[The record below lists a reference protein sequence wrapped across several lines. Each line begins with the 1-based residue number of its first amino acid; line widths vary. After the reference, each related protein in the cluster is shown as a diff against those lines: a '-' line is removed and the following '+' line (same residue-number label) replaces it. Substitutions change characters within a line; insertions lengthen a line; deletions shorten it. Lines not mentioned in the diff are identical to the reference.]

1 MKKDSLKGIVTALKQ
16 EDCVILIGSGISVWS
31 GLPSWKL
38 LLDKLAGFMEKC
50 GIDSSLVKRE
60 IADGDLLQAASYGF
74 DRLTKPQITDFM
86 TSACHYGEAEPH
98 EIHKK
103 ILDLGV
109 KCFITTNYDKLIE
122 MGIEKWRTKEP
133 AMVVTN
139 RQLSEMGR
147 ILQARA
153 ENFVYKPHG
162 DIEDVES
169 IILTR
174 EQYRS
179 LLLQGERHMALET
192 LKTLMV
198 SRPLVCIG
206 FGLKDP
212 DFLYIRDI
220 LSNIYQGNVRDH
232 YAIMADVEEGEAD
245 YWERHYGIHLVGYET
260 RMEPDG
266 SRSHAPLLELLETL
280 HDELHGILLKEE
292 NGKKEPDRTQSE
304 IILALMRYAAGFR
317 KYEKAETEFGIHIYR
332 DSIHTKG
339 FCIDKYNGSLVERFL
354 TDNESR
360 AVLVGAPGA
369 GKSYAMRRAA
379 AAIAQE
385 LSDKCLEGSGFSD
398 KTMPFVKSMDF
409 RQIVVPV
416 YIDLKL
422 YDGDLEGMIEKEF
435 SRTLPSEKVIG
446 ECQCKIFLDSFNEMP
461 KQYWD
466 NGKYLEDF
474 KKVFAG
480 SKHTECVVWIQR
492 KHI

>member
-1 MKKDSLKGIVTALKQ
+1 M
-16 EDCVILIGSGISVWS
+16 
-31 GLPSWKL
+31 
-38 LLDKLAGFMEKC
+38 
-50 GIDSSLVKRE
+50 
-60 IADGDLLQAASYGF
+60 
-74 DRLTKPQITDFM
+74 
-86 TSACHYGEAEPH
+86 
-98 EIHKK
+98 
-103 ILDLGV
+103 DLGV

-179 LLLQGERHMALET
+179 LLLHGERHMALET

>member
-179 LLLQGERHMALET
+179 LLLDGERHMALET
-192 LKTLMV
+192 LKMLMV
-198 SRPLVCIG
+198 SRPLVCMG

-220 LSNIYQGNVRDH
+220 LSNIYQGNVREH

-266 SRSHAPLLELLETL
+266 SRSHAPLMELLETL

-317 KYEKAETEFGIHIYR
+317 KYEKIEAEFGIRIYR
-332 DSIHTKG
+332 DFIHAKE
-339 FCIDKYNGSLVERFL
+339 FCIDKYNGSFVERFL

-379 AAIAQE
+379 AAIA
-385 LSDKCLEGSGFSD
+385 
-398 KTMPFVKSMDF
+398 
-409 RQIVVPV
+409 
-416 YIDLKL
+416 
-422 YDGDLEGMIEKEF
+422 
-435 SRTLPSEKVIG
+435 
-446 ECQCKIFLDSFNEMP
+446 
-461 KQYWD
+461 
-466 NGKYLEDF
+466 
-474 KKVFAG
+474 
-480 SKHTECVVWIQR
+480 
-492 KHI
+492 